1 MMLNPKLLAFSFGI
15 LHIVIVHTGAETC
28 SDVQQWCSYW
38 KNEGYCSKSHQ
49 FYSYMTSNCKKS
61 CGFCRVDPCGAVPC
75 KNGATCTPNGSSFT
89 CKCKLGYEG
98 KLCEIV
104 NPCAKQPCKNGGSC
118 TRQGSKFTCKCKDG
132 FEGTTCEKKVVT
144 AKECKN
150 SAQYDKQCPVWK
162 NALFC
167 KPGNQWYGF
176 MTDHCSKECGF
187 CKKICKN
194 DQTADYCNRYKQYC
208 KHPQYGKIITNS
220 CKKTC
225 GGCEEPPCGQGP
237 DKLQRVVGGTD
248 AEPNDWP
255 WQAMLTSNGKYYC
268 GGTLIAKQWVV
279 TAGHCLRG
287 KTADQ
292 LGVVLGEHIRD
303 KVEGPEQSFKVT
315 QIVRHPDYDPSTKDS
330 DIALLRL
337 DKEAQLNKQVSLA
350 CLPTEP
356 PLQTQ
361 LCYITGAAG
370 KENGVVLVERK
381 FF

>member
-15 LHIVIVHTGAETC
+15 LHIVIVHTDIDSGSPGRADIVIC
-28 SDVQQWCSYW
+28 YLKRCGDISDVQQWCSYW

-132 FEGTTCEKKVVT
+132 FEGTTCEKK
-144 AKECKN
+144 E
-150 SAQYDKQCPVWK
+150 
-162 NALFC
+162 
-167 KPGNQWYGF
+167 
-176 MTDHCSKECGF
+176 
-187 CKKICKN
+187 ICKN